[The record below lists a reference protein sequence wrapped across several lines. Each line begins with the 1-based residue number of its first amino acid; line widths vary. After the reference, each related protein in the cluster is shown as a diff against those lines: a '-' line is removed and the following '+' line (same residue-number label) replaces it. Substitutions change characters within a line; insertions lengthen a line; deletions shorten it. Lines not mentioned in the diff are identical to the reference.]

1 MSNGYEYEIISH
13 LPEHILELLF
23 SYLDLTDIRNCMLV
37 CKKWYTLLCNE
48 KNEVWRVHCLRF
60 MSENVIKSDLLSSLS
75 TYKAKLRAYF
85 HSWNPNDCS
94 RNVYIK
100 PNGFTLHRN
109 PVAQSTDAVRGK
121 MGFHQVPMVQITSFN
136 QTLSLFMK
144 LQYML
149 CLICNSWI
157 ATFLW
162 EELFIFTFILLAN
175 NS

>member
-121 MGFHQVPMVQITSFN
+121 MGFYQVPTYVLQKRACCLSTNHEFQSNSFIVHEVAIHV
-136 QTLSLFMK
+136 TC
-144 LQYML
+144 YV
-149 CLICNSWI
+149 
-157 ATFLW
+157 
-162 EELFIFTFILLAN
+162 
-175 NS
+175 